1 MTHND
6 ITFEVACLLVRLAD
20 KNNDNKYPE
29 EIHIQ
34 NALKEHALLTR
45 MKKNLNL
52 VLSDNS
58 EDDCFPPETVRS
70 KWATQL
76 RKCESELHAIEAEVV
91 NLSKGY
97 LADRY
102 HEVWSQYLQ
111 VNRLRGCE
119 KVYMPSDSVRD
130 EVIDRDSSPTPVFT
144 QSGLEFL

>member
-20 KNNDNKYPE
+20 KRNDKKYPE
-29 EIHIQ
+29 EDLIQ

-45 MKKNLNL
+45 TKRNLNL
-52 VLSDNS
+52 VINDDS

-97 LADRY
+97 LADKY
-102 HEVWSQYLQ
+102 HDVWSQYLQ
-111 VNRLRGCE
+111 VNKSRGCE
-119 KVYMPSDSVRD
+119 KVYMTTDLVRD
-130 EVIDRDSSPTPVFT
+130 EVIDVDSSPTPVFT